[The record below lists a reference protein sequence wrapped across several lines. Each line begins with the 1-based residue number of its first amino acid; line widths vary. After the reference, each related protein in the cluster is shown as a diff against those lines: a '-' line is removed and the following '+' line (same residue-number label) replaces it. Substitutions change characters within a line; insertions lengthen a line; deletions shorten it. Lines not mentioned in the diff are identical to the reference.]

1 MPDVVIRLE
10 IESQRTN
17 ALLQRLDN
25 PYFPL
30 AVAAAIAFHQA
41 HSSALTCVSQRDYDG
56 ALDIAAAALSRLIP
70 VYTLRE
76 PQGRRVTVVVDLT
89 RARFARGATELRSA
103 ADTVG
108 ELSVARND
116 LVSALSLVK
125 RIGLPLSFASS
136 EPALDPD
143 QPRRPALG

>member
-89 RARFARGATELRSA
+89 RARFARGAAQLGGAQRPRFRA
-103 ADTVG
+103 
-108 ELSVARND
+108 VAGQ
-116 LVSALSLVK
+116 AH
-125 RIGLPLSFASS
+125 
-136 EPALDPD
+136 
-143 QPRRPALG
+143 RPALELRQLRASA